1 MQTKK
6 AVALRYKNQVD
17 AAPRVVAQG
26 AGVIAKAIVRRAR
39 ENHVPVHEDEALSNA
54 LMSVELGSVIP
65 EELYSVVAEVLAF
78 VYKNKRL

>member
-6 AVALRYKNQVD
+6 AVALKYRGQVD

-26 AGVIAKAIVRRAR
+26 AGVIANAIVRRAR
-39 ENHVPVHEDEALSNA
+39 EHDVPVHEDEALSNA
-54 LMSVELGSVIP
+54 LMSVQLGSVIP

>member
-6 AVALRYKNQVD
+6 AVALKYRGQVD

-26 AGVIAKAIVRRAR
+26 AGIIADAIVRRAR
-39 ENHVPVHEDEALSNA
+39 EHDVPVHEDDELSSA
-54 LMSVELGSVIP
+54 LMSVPLGSVIP